1 MWRSSFLPVLTF
13 ALALTITTGSTLAQ
27 EKANALPEGHGLS
40 AKYPGDRGIGRD
52 AAVLLAEDFESGEI
66 ADLEKTWHS
75 VSNKDQR
82 VISFSKDAPVRGV
95 GQRSL
100 QMTGNP
106 AKNEGGHLYKKLPRE
121 VDTGFARF
129 YVKFPAEAGYIHHF
143 VHFGGYRPATTWP
156 QGGAGSRPRGDERMT
171 VGIEPYGDN
180 GRLAAPGAWNFYPY
194 WHEMKASVG
203 NRYWGNSIAPAKPLL
218 VPRERWQC
226 VELMLKCNQPGE
238 RDGELALWLD
248 GKLAMHVHRGTPR
261 DAWTGMGFRLA
272 DEKGG
277 EPFEGFS
284 WRTSDKLKINFF
296 WLLHYVTDT
305 NQRRNKEEVA
315 QDVTVWFDNIVISE
329 KYVGPIKL
337 AE

>member
-1 MWRSSFLPVLTF
+1 MWRSYVSLALTL
-13 ALALTITTGSTLAQ
+13 ALALTIATGSIWAQ
-27 EKANALPEGHGLS
+27 EKSNSLPEGHGLS
-40 AKYPGDRGIGRD
+40 AKYPGDRGIARD
-52 AAVLLAEDFESGEI
+52 AAVLLAEDFELGDV

-75 VSNKDQR
+75 VSNKDQQ
-82 VISFSKDAPVRGV
+82 VISFREDAPVAGV

-106 AKNEGGHLYKKLPRE
+106 AQNEGGHLYKKLPRE
-121 VDTGFARF
+121 VDTAFARF
-129 YVKFPAEAGYIHHF
+129 YVKFPEEAGYVHHF
-143 VHFGGYRPATTWP
+143 VQLGGFRPATTWP
-156 QGGAGSRPRGDERMT
+156 QGGAGQRPRGDERMT
-171 VGIEPYGDN
+171 VGIEPTGDS
-180 GRLAAPGAWNFYPY
+180 GRLPAPGAWNFYLY

-218 VPRERWQC
+218 VPRDQWQC
-226 VELMLKCNQPGE
+226 VELMMKCNQPGE

-305 NQRRNKEEVA
+305 NQRRNKEDVA